1 MTLDHTTPMLLVS
14 TCGTSIFTNEACPED
29 RAWLAKIANKKQ
41 LDKNELSRLQGIV
54 AARKGLILEAN
65 EEKRRQLSA
74 ELNGIAAVQNR
85 WKENRMEHYLIHSD
99 TAIGKASAEIVQN
112 SIQQSNV
119 QLLSTG
125 GLCTDDAPS
134 FRTAMSD
141 LTSQLIEEMLP
152 GYRGKGYRVIFNLT
166 GGFKSVNAYLQAV
179 GMLYADH
186 CVFLFESASDLMEI
200 PRLPVELRVTDA
212 LRKFLV
218 SFRKM
223 AVGYPVLEQDVSDIP
238 ETLLMIADGQATPS
252 IWGDIIWQQDKKQ
265 LLGEKLFEP
274 LSPKIQLSDS
284 FRKSVEALLPDRRFH
299 VNEALD
305 ELSAYLDQGR
315 PLLKSRAFKALEG
328 NPCPP
333 STHELYLWSDGNASR
348 AFGHYQDAIFVFD
361 SMDAHL

>member
-1 MTLDHTTPMLLVS
+1 MTLDHTTPMVLVS
-14 TCGTSIFTNEACPED
+14 TCGTSIFTNGASQKD
-29 RAWLAKIANKKQ
+29 RAWLAEIANKKK
-41 LDKNELSRLQGIV
+41 LDDKESFRLQGIV
-54 AARKGLILEAN
+54 DARKALILEADK
-65 EEKRRQLSA
+65 EKRRQLSA
-74 ELNGIAAVQNR
+74 ELNGIVAVQNR
-85 WKENRMEHYLIHSD
+85 WKASRVEYYLIHSD
-99 TAIGKASAEIVQN
+99 TVVGKASAEIVQE
-112 SIQQSNV
+112 SIKQSNV

-141 LTSQLIEEMLP
+141 LTRQLIDMLP
-152 GYRGKGYRVIFNLT
+152 GYREKGYRVIFNLT

-186 CVFLFESASDLMEI
+186 CVFLFEGASDLMEI
-200 PRLPVELRVTDA
+200 PRLPVELRETDV

-238 ETLLMIADGQATPS
+238 ETLLMIADDQATPS
-252 IWGDIIWQQDKKQ
+252 IWGDIIWQRDQKQ

-274 LSPKIQLSDS
+274 LSLKIQLNDS
-284 FRKSVEALLPDRRFH
+284 FRKSVGALAPERQFQ

-305 ELSAYLDQGR
+305 ELSAYLDHGR
-315 PLLKSRAFKALEG
+315 PLLKSRTFKALQR

-348 AFGHYQDAIFVFD
+348 AFGHYQDAIFVVD

>member
-1 MTLDHTTPMLLVS
+1 MLLVS
-14 TCGTSIFTNEACPED
+14 TCGTSIFTNGASTED
-29 RAWLAKIANKKQ
+29 RAWLAEIANKKK
-41 LDKNELSRLQGIV
+41 LDDKESTRLQGIV
-54 AARKGLILEAN
+54 DARKESILQAD
-65 EEKRRQLSA
+65 EEKRHQLSA

-85 WKENRMEHYLIHSD
+85 WKASRVEHYLIHSD
-99 TAIGKASAEIVQN
+99 TVVGKASAEIVQN
-112 SIQQSNV
+112 SIKQSSVQNNA

-125 GLCTDDAPS
+125 GLCTDDALS

-141 LTSQLIEEMLP
+141 LTSPLINMLP
-152 GYRGKGYRVIFNLT
+152 GYREKGYRVIFNLT

-186 CVFLFESASDLMEI
+186 CVFLFEGASDLMEI
-200 PRLPVELRVTDA
+200 PRLPIELKETDT

-218 SFRKM
+218 LFRKM
-223 AVGYPVLEQDVSDIP
+223 AVGYPVLEQEVSTIP
-238 ETLLMIADGQATPS
+238 ETLLLIVDGQATPS
-252 IWGDIIWQQDKKQ
+252 VWGDIIWQRDQKQ

-284 FRKSVEALLPDRRFH
+284 FRKSVAALAPERQFQ

-315 PLLKSRAFKALEG
+315 SILKSRAFKALEG

-348 AFGHYQDAIFVFD
+348 AFGHYQGSIFVVD
-361 SMDAHL
+361 SMNAHL